1 MKSSTVL
8 NENEINSNGNNRG
21 KILKIINSFPGI
33 RYRDI
38 LRLTNLNNGTLSHH
52 LSILEKRSIIKIG
65 KTENSN
71 ITRYFP
77 ASTPS
82 DETLILSYLKIKT
95 TKGIILKLL
104 NTEDDGASFNEIVNH
119 IKRAPSTTSWNLKRL
134 VDSKIVVR
142 KKGKEFSLFFLLNKE
157 LVEKLVGENNKTLL
171 DRSIDNYISI
181 IDEL

>member
-8 NENEINSNGNNRG
+8 NKNYINSNGNNRG
-21 KILKIINSFPGI
+21 KILKIINSVPGI

-38 LRLTNLNNGTLSHH
+38 LRLTNLNNGTLSYH

-104 NTEDDGASFNEIVNH
+104 NTQDGASFNEIVNH
-119 IKRAPSTTSWNLKRL
+119 IKKAPSTTSWNLKRL

-142 KKGKEFSLFFLLNKE
+142 KRGKEVSLFFLLNKE

>member
-1 MKSSTVL
+1 MKSSTIL
-8 NENEINSNGNNRG
+8 NDNDINSNGNNRG

-65 KTENSN
+65 RIENSN

-82 DETLILSYLKIKT
+82 GETLILSYLKIKT
-95 TKGIILKLL
+95 TKGIILMLL
-104 NTEDDGASFNEIVNH
+104 DTDDGASFGEIVNH
-119 IKRAPSTTSWNLKRL
+119 IKKAPSTTSWNLKRL
-134 VDSKIVVR
+134 VDSKIVGR
-142 KKGKEFSLFFLLNKE
+142 KRGREVSLFFLLNKE

>member
-1 MKSSTVL
+1 MNPSTIF
-8 NENEINSNGNNRG
+8 NENDVESNGDNRST
-21 KILKIINSFPGI
+21 ILRIINSFPGI

-38 LRLTNLNNGTLSHH
+38 LRITNLNNGTLSHH

-65 KTENSN
+65 RTENSN

-82 DETLILSYLKIKT
+82 DETLILNYLKIKT
-95 TKGIILKLL
+95 TKSIIMMLID
-104 NTEDDGASFNEIVNH
+104 TEDDVSFNEIVKH
-119 IKRAPSTTSWNLKRL
+119 INKAPSTTSWNLKRL
-134 VDSKIVVR
+134 VDSNVVGR
-142 KKGKEFSLFFLLNKE
+142 KRGKEFSLFYLNNKG
-157 LVEKLVGENNKTLL
+157 LVKKLVGQNNKTLL

>member
-1 MKSSTVL
+1 MNPSTIF
-8 NENEINSNGNNRG
+8 NENEVESNGDNRST
-21 KILKIINSFPGI
+21 ILRIINSFPGI

-38 LRLTNLNNGTLSHH
+38 LRITNLNNGTLSHH

-65 KTENSN
+65 RTENSN

-82 DETLILSYLKIKT
+82 DETLILNYLKIKT
-95 TKGIILKLL
+95 TKSIITMLIG
-104 NTEDDGASFNEIVNH
+104 TEDDVSFNEIVKH
-119 IKRAPSTTSWNLKRL
+119 INKAPSTTSWNLKRL
-134 VDSKIVVR
+134 VDSNVVGR
-142 KKGKEFSLFFLLNKE
+142 KRGKEFSLFYLNNKG
-157 LVEKLVGENNKTLL
+157 LVMKLVGQNNKTLL

>member
-1 MKSSTVL
+1 
-8 NENEINSNGNNRG
+8 
-21 KILKIINSFPGI
+21 
-33 RYRDI
+33 
-38 LRLTNLNNGTLSHH
+38 LSHH

-104 NTEDDGASFNEIVNH
+104 NTEDGASFNEIVNH
-119 IKRAPSTTSWNLKRL
+119 IKKAPSTTSWNLKRL

-142 KKGKEFSLFFLLNKE
+142 KRGKEVSLFFLLNKE

>member
-1 MKSSTVL
+1 MNSSTIF
-8 NENEINSNGNNRG
+8 NENETESNGNN
-21 KILKIINSFPGI
+21 KSTILKIINSFPGI

-52 LSILEKRSIIKIG
+52 ISTLEKRSIIKIG
-65 KTENSN
+65 RTENSN

-82 DETLILSYLKIKT
+82 DETLILNYLKIKT
-95 TKGIILKLL
+95 TKSIILMLL
-104 NTEDDGASFNEIVNH
+104 DTDSVSFNEIVNH
-119 IKRAPSTTSWNLKRL
+119 INKAPSTTSWNLKRL
-134 VDSKIVVR
+134 IDSKIVGR
-142 KKGKEFSLFFLLNKE
+142 KKGKVFSLFFLLNKV
-157 LVEKLVGENNKTLL
+157 LVKKLAGENNKTLL

>member
-1 MKSSTVL
+1 MKSSTIL
-8 NENEINSNGNNRG
+8 NENEANSNGNNRD
-21 KILKIINSFPGI
+21 KILKIIDSFPGI

-38 LRLTNLNNGTLSHH
+38 LRLTNLKNGTLSHH

-82 DETLILSYLKIKT
+82 DETLILNYLKIKT
-95 TKGIILKLL
+95 TKIIILMLQD
-104 NTEDDGASFNEIVNH
+104 TDDGVSFNEILNH
-119 IKRAPSTTSWNLKRL
+119 INKAPSTTSWNLKRL
-134 VDSKIVVR
+134 VDAEIVGR
-142 KKGKEFSLFFLLNKE
+142 KRGKEVSLFFLLNKE
-157 LVEKLVGENNKTLL
+157 LVEKILGENNKTLL

>member
-1 MKSSTVL
+1 MNPSTIF
-8 NENEINSNGNNRG
+8 NENEVESNGDNRST
-21 KILKIINSFPGI
+21 ILRIINSFPGI

-38 LRLTNLNNGTLSHH
+38 LRITNLNNGTLSHH

-65 KTENSN
+65 RTENSN

-82 DETLILSYLKIKT
+82 DETLILNYLKIKT
-95 TKGIILKLL
+95 TKSIIMMLIG
-104 NTEDDGASFNEIVNH
+104 TEDDVSFNEIVKH
-119 IKRAPSTTSWNLKRL
+119 INKAPSTTSWNLKRL
-134 VDSKIVVR
+134 VDSNVVGR
-142 KKGKEFSLFFLLNKE
+142 KRGKEFSLFYLNNKG
-157 LVEKLVGENNKTLL
+157 LVKKLVGQNNKTLL

>member
-1 MKSSTVL
+1 MNPSTIF
-8 NENEINSNGNNRG
+8 NENDVESNGDNRST
-21 KILKIINSFPGI
+21 ILRIINSFPGI

-38 LRLTNLNNGTLSHH
+38 LRITNLNNGTLSHH

-65 KTENSN
+65 RTENSN

-82 DETLILSYLKIKT
+82 EETLILNYLKIKA
-95 TKGIILKLL
+95 TKSIIMMLID
-104 NTEDDGASFNEIVNH
+104 TEDDVSFNEIVKH
-119 IKRAPSTTSWNLKRL
+119 INKAPSTTSWNLKRL
-134 VDSKIVVR
+134 VDSNVVGR
-142 KKGKEFSLFFLLNKE
+142 KRGKEVSLFCLNNKG
-157 LVEKLVGENNKTLL
+157 LVKNLVGQNNKTLL

>member
-1 MKSSTVL
+1 MKSSIAL
-8 NENEINSNGNNRG
+8 NENDINSNGNNRG
-21 KILKIINSFPGI
+21 KILKIINSVPGI

-38 LRLTNLNNGTLSHH
+38 MRLTNLNNGTLSYH

-65 KTENSN
+65 RTENSN

-82 DETLILSYLKIKT
+82 GETLILSYLKIKT
-95 TKGIILKLL
+95 TKGIILMLL
-104 NTEDDGASFNEIVNH
+104 DTNGNGASFSEIVNH
-119 IKRAPSTTSWNLKRL
+119 IKKAPSTTSWNLKRL
-134 VDSKIVVR
+134 VDSKIVGR
-142 KKGKEFSLFFLLNKE
+142 KRGKEVSIFFLLNRE

>member
-104 NTEDDGASFNEIVNH
+104 NTQDGASFNEIVNH
-119 IKRAPSTTSWNLKRL
+119 IKKAPSTTSWNLKRL

-157 LVEKLVGENNKTLL
+157 RVEKLVGENNKTLL

>member
-8 NENEINSNGNNRG
+8 NENDINSNGNNRG
-21 KILKIINSFPGI
+21 KILKIINSVPGI

-52 LSILEKRSIIKIG
+52 LSILEKSSIIKIG
-65 KTENSN
+65 RTENSN

-82 DETLILSYLKIKT
+82 DETLILNYMKIKT
-95 TKGIILKLL
+95 TKNIIMML
-104 NTEDDGASFNEIVNH
+104 TETDGVSFNEIVNH
-119 IKRAPSTTSWNLKRL
+119 INKAPSTISWNLKRL
-134 VDSKIVVR
+134 VDSNIVER
-142 KKGKEFSLFFLLNKE
+142 TRGKDVSLFFLHNKE
-157 LVEKLVGENNKTLL
+157 LVKKLVGQNNKTLL
-171 DRSIDNYISI
+171 ERSIDNYISI